1 MLPSITDKSLQMK
14 NRFPFFLGILFFF
27 AFYTNPLLAQT
38 ADSTTI
44 WQITMMDDNE
54 FIGHILEETETIIEF
69 KTATIGIITLRKDQI
84 KRREKLRSDGSTNG
98 LLWAENRMAYRYFIR
113 NSGYNLKKG
122 EAVYQNAWI
131 LVNNLDVGLTD
142 NFSIGLGTVPIF
154 LFGGGTSP
162 IWLTPRL
169 SIPVEADKVN
179 LGVGALVGTTVGN
192 DFDNSSF
199 GFGFGNVTLGDRNQ
213 NITLGVGYG
222 FFDGEFADR
231 PTFNVS
237 GMLRTGKRSYLISE
251 NYIISAGNETI
262 VALSLGGRFTGKRI
276 VLDYGGYFVPNLG
289 TFAIAPWLS
298 VSIPF
303 GNARN

>member
-1 MLPSITDKSLQMK
+1 MK
-14 NRFPFFLGILFFF
+14 NRFYFSLCFLFFF
-27 AFYTNPLLAQT
+27 TFYNNPLLAQILDT
-38 ADSTTI
+38 TTI
-44 WQITMMDDNE
+44 WQMTMMDDNE
-54 FIGHILEETETIIEF
+54 FVGHILSETETTLEF

-84 KRREKLRSDGSTNG
+84 KRREKIISNGSTNG

-113 NSGYNLKKG
+113 NSAYNLKKG

-131 LVNNLDVGLTD
+131 LINNIDVGVTD
-142 NFSIGLGTVPIF
+142 NFSIGLGTVPLF

-169 SIPVEADKVN
+169 SIPIEADKVN

-192 DFDNSSF
+192 DFDNTSF
-199 GFGFGNVTLGDRNQ
+199 GFGFGNVTLGDKNK

-222 FFDGEFADR
+222 FADGEFASR
-231 PTFNVS
+231 PTFNLA
-237 GMLRTGKRSYLISE
+237 GMIRTGKRSYLISE
-251 NYIISAGNETI
+251 NYIITTGFETI

-276 VLDYGGYFVPNLG
+276 TLDYGGYFVPNLG

>member
-1 MLPSITDKSLQMK
+1 MK
-14 NRFPFFLGILFFF
+14 NRFYIYLGFFCLFTLYNNSLF
-27 AFYTNPLLAQT
+27 AQIS
-38 ADSTTI
+38 DSATI
-44 WQITMMDDNE
+44 WQMTMIDDNE
-54 FIGHILEETETIIEF
+54 FVGHILSETETVIEF
-69 KTATIGIITLRKDQI
+69 KTATIGTITLRKNQI

-122 EAVYQNAWI
+122 EAIYQNAWI
-131 LVNNLDVGLTD
+131 LVNNIDVGVSD
-142 NFSIGLGTVPIF
+142 NFSIGLGTVPLF
-154 LFGGGTSP
+154 LFGEGTSP
-162 IWLTPRL
+162 VWLTPRV
-169 SIPVEADKVN
+169 SIPVEAEKVN
-179 LGVGALVGTTVGN
+179 LGVGALVGTTLGN

-199 GFGFGNVTLGDRNQ
+199 GFGFGNVTLGDRNK

-251 NYIISAGNETI
+251 NYIISAGNETV

-303 GNARN
+303 GNVRN